1 MTREGTQI
9 TKREFAIFKAECQ
22 RWIKIF
28 GLTEWK
34 IHYHFE
40 DVPDGLAGINRD
52 FEGKIARI
60 SLNPFQERVPKRE
73 VNVRSSARHEILHLL
88 LGELDWMEGRRNISA
103 NSWAAAEHG
112 VIRRLEAAFDGGEPQ
127 LGERKS

>member
-1 MTREGTQI
+1 MREGTAI
-9 TKREFAIFKAECQ
+9 GKKEFATFKAECH

-40 DVPDGLAGINRD
+40 EIENGLAAINRD

-60 SLNPFQERVPKRE
+60 SLNPFQERCTKRE
-73 VNVRSSARHEILHLL
+73 VNVKRSARHEILHLL
-88 LGELDWMEGRRNISA
+88 LGELEWMEGRRVISSQ
-103 NSWAAAEHG
+103 SWSAAEHG
-112 VIRRLEAAFDGGEPQ
+112 VIRRLEAMLDGHESGDH
-127 LGERKS
+127 S